1 MYDVDYSE
9 RDISFKLEGKSFDDG
24 YDFND
29 TLASLNYFQD
39 ILDKAYLT
47 IVNKDRMSKV
57 DRAVFKI
64 KATDIRHGS
73 FITDLML
80 YTGAAI
86 QVAYPVINTY
96 YPSLLLD
103 VTKQGFEYLK
113 TVLKAN
119 KEDKKISIN
128 YDGEGDVMVLSIEGD
143 NNAPINI
150 NTKAFM
156 FAGKAYGS
164 IKDLSSLIDG
174 ENIKSVDI
182 SDKTGKRNIINLG
195 VEEKKILN
203 VESKIDETPINITG
217 KIFRIDIWAKSGKL
231 LVIESDDNSLIDSEI
246 SFEIMDDDDI
256 KRCCSVIDKEV
267 KFSVLRKTQ
276 YDPSTLKD
284 QVKSLKIFRIY
295 K

>member
-119 KEDKKISIN
+119 KEDIEIVVSPVGMPGRAIHNQFLERLKNERERIDRCFRCIISCNPTNTPYCI
-128 YDGEGDVMVLSIEGD
+128 
-143 NNAPINI
+143 
-150 NTKAFM
+150 TKA
-156 FAGKAYGS
+156 
-164 IKDLSSLIDG
+164 LINAVKG
-174 ENIKSVDI
+174 NVDNALLFCGAEVYRL
-182 SDKTGKRNIINLG
+182 KEMTT
-195 VEEKKILN
+195 VKKLMQ
-203 VESKIDETPINITG
+203 E
-217 KIFRIDIWAKSGKL
+217 
-231 LVIESDDNSLIDSEI
+231 LV
-246 SFEIMDDDDI
+246 MG
-256 KRCCSVIDKEV
+256 
-267 KFSVLRKTQ
+267 
-276 YDPSTLKD
+276 
-284 QVKSLKIFRIY
+284 
-295 K
+295 